1 MDPVKPS
8 NVQPEKKDGGQPLNI
23 LETYQRRWDQMMQDT
38 TKQIEKIRRKF

>member
-8 NVQPEKKDGGQPLNI
+8 NVQPEKKEGRPLNI
-23 LETYQRRWDQMMQDT
+23 IETYQRRWDQMMQDT